1 MGNQEV
7 DKSKRRFLIAAT
19 SVAGAAGV
27 AAVAV
32 PFVASM
38 LPSEKAKAAGAP
50 VEVDISKIE
59 PGAMITVE
67 WRGKPVWVVNRTD
80 EMLATLPQ
88 LEEEL
93 SDPKLEVAQQPDYC
107 ANPSRSIKPNLV
119 VLVGI
124 CTHLGCSPSPRLETN
139 GDMGADWKGGFF
151 CPCHGSK
158 FDLAGRVFTG
168 SPAPTNL
175 VVPPH
180 QYLSDTVVLIGAD
193 ESGVAA

>member
-50 VEVDISKIE
+50 VEVDISKLE
-59 PGAMITVE
+59 LGAMMTVE
-67 WRGKPVWVVNRTD
+67 WRGRPVWVVNRTD

-88 LEEEL
+88 LDEEL
-93 SDPKLEVAQQPDYC
+93 SDPQLEVAQQPDYC
-107 ANPSRSIKPNLV
+107 ANPSRSIKPNLL

-124 CTHLGCSPSPRLETN
+124 CTHLGCSPSPKLETN
-139 GDMGADWKGGFF
+139 GEMGADWKGGFF

-180 QYLSDTVVLIGAD
+180 QYLSDTVLLIGAD